1 MTVNTKI
8 IAQEFDYLEPK
19 SIEEALGM
27 LKEHGEEARILA
39 GGTDLLLQ
47 IKQEKLLPRYLINIS
62 KIKELNHIRE
72 DGGLRIGAA
81 ARLADVREYCS
92 RHPEY
97 IAVYEAISVLGKP
110 QVWNMGTVGGNLCN
124 ASPAADTAPP
134 ILVYG
139 GRAKVVGQSGEK
151 EIMMEEFFK
160 GVNRTALAQGEIL
173 AEIFLEAVPEGRGS
187 AFRKMARVGAD
198 ISKLSCAVFVRREG
212 RTCSLCRIAL
222 GSVAPVPMRARGA
235 EDFITGKEISEEI
248 LRRAGDTVAREI
260 RPIDDVRSTE
270 EYRREVS
277 AVLFRDVFNTAWERS
292 GGEISWER

>member
-8 IAQEFDYLEPK
+8 IAHEFDYLEPR

-27 LKEHGEEARILA
+27 LREHGAEARILA

-47 IKQEKLLPRYLINIS
+47 IKQEKLLPGYLVDIS
-62 KIKELNHIRE
+62 KIKELSHIKE

-97 IAVYEAISVLGKP
+97 IALYEAISVLGKP

-134 ILVYG
+134 ILIYG
-139 GRAKVVGQSGEK
+139 GRVRLVSEKGER
-151 EIMMEEFFK
+151 EISVEKFFK
-160 GVNRTALAQGEIL
+160 GVNETVLKRGEIL
-173 AEIFLEAVPEGRGS
+173 AEIVLEPLRDNSGS
-187 AFRKMARVGAD
+187 AFKKTARVGAD
-198 ISKLSCAVFVRREG
+198 ISKLSCAVSAERDG
-212 RTCSLCRIAL
+212 QKCSLCRIAL

-235 EDFITGKEISEEI
+235 EDVIKGSEVNEDM
-248 LRRAGDTVAREI
+248 LRRAGQKVAEEV
-260 RPIDDVRSTE
+260 RPIDDMRSTA

-277 AVLFRDVFNTAWERS
+277 AVLFRDVFSKAWERS